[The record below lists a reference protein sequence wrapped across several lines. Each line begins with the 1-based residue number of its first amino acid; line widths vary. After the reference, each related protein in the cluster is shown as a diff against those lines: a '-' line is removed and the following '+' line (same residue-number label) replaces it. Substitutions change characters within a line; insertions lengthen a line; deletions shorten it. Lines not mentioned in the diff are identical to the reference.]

1 MNTNSITLEMP
12 EIGLFDARELKLK
25 LSNYIKTLASMTYK
39 RNDISETTQDK
50 WGYVEISPEVMAM
63 TFENRVD
70 LGTTDYR
77 KLLDTD
83 LEQRFQ

>member
-25 LSNYIKTLASMTYK
+25 LSNYIKTLASITYK
-39 RNDISETTQDK
+39 RNDVSEAKQDT
-50 WGYVEISPEVMAM
+50 WGYMEISPEVMAM
-63 TFENRVD
+63 TFEDRVN

-77 KLLDTD
+77 ELLDTD